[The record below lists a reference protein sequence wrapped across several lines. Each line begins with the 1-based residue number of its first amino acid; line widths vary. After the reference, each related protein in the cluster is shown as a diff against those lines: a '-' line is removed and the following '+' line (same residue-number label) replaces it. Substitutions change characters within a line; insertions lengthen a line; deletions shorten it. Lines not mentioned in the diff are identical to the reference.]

1 VAQVKAPPL
10 KIQQAV
16 AWMERKTSKGK
27 REIIREGEELG
38 AMLPVANVMA
48 RQRGR
53 GSGGGGGGGRRL
65 GAAVVL
71 LVALLAFCLARADA
85 AASRG
90 TYSGLPILSLL
101 GCIHQL
107 IVHSGACYR
116 GRLHTDLSRST

>member
-1 VAQVKAPPL
+1 
-10 KIQQAV
+10 
-16 AWMERKTSKGK
+16 MERKTSKGK

-53 GSGGGGGGGRRL
+53 GSGGGGRRL